1 MAAVRRFPPNCWQLQ
16 GTRGIGG
23 CNSNYSETVSISA
36 ALALEDCSIPS
47 PVISANGSA
56 SICNNG
62 DAVTLTASGCA
73 GTVQWSNQQS
83 GITIT
88 VNPTST
94 TAYSAVCMS
103 GQCVS
108 EPSVPISIAVGYPTA
123 PIIAADSTL
132 VCAGQSITLTAVGTC
147 EGTFVWS
154 DGVNGRTSVVKP
166 SSTTEYTAV
175 CKMGSCESVKSNK
188 VKITVRTSGC
198 Q

>member
-1 MAAVRRFPPNCWQLQ
+1 M
-16 GTRGIGG
+16 GG

-36 ALALEDCSIPS
+36 APASENCSIPS

-88 VNPTST
+88 VNPSST
-94 TAYSAVCMS
+94 TAYSAVCIS

-108 EPSVPISIAVGYPTA
+108 APSVPVSIAVGYPTS
-123 PIIAADSTL
+123 PIISADETL
-132 VCAGQSITLTAVGTC
+132 VCAGQSITLTAVGSC
-147 EGTFVWS
+147 EGTLVWS
-154 DGVNGRTSVVKP
+154 DGSNGKTSVVKLAQRLNILP
-166 SSTTEYTAV
+166 F
-175 CKMGSCESVKSNK
+175 VKWGIVK
-188 VKITVRTSGC
+188 VLNRIK
-198 Q
+198 